1 MLRANR
7 SAPDGINPGI
17 PAEEDA
23 VVERVARLAWIG
35 VRYAVVNCEERWDIA
50 GMLAGCPELLADCHR
65 MESAKPRQ
73 PDLHAMPT
81 SPDPNSHIAGGIG
94 TG

>member
-65 MESAKPRQ
+65 
-73 PDLHAMPT
+73 H
-81 SPDPNSHIAGGIG
+81 GIG
-94 TG
+94 KTSATGPACNAHQSGSE